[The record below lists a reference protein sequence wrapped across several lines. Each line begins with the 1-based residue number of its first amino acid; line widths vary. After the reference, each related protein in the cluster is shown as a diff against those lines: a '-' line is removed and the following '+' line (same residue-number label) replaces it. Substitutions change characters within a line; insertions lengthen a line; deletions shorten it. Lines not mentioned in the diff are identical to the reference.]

1 MLTYQSQ
8 TRHLA
13 QKTEGN
19 PTFPTE
25 VRLRFTF
32 EPSQLFGVGEG
43 PLKIILLGSDH
54 HILYDANTGKSFDH
68 PEPPL
73 EPLGATIQAYD
84 GRFDLEGNIL
94 TYYFKAEDVE
104 SLTGRVANLFY
115 TLPPLLSSQLPEPV
129 YLTNT
134 SCWLGAMQ
142 FNLELTDSRLPF
154 EVHSKASLEE
164 RVLTALGQLELVREP
179 ENRRLLAALHYAQV
193 GRRLLEAGSSPWE
206 FAAEA
211 LLNFNKALEVLF
223 GDSMDSVRDG
233 LLNCGYQPEQIERDF
248 IPVVIL
254 RDQLDVAHP
263 RLVFFEP
270 DDLTVVHKYLVGVE
284 PTFRDLMKKLLASIS
299 EDEYSCIPPGRA
311 RLSVGEQKKLS
322 KLLDSMR
329 AKGD

>member
-8 TRHLA
+8 IRHLA
-13 QKTEGN
+13 PKTRGD

-25 VRLRFTF
+25 ATLRFTF

-73 EPLGATIQAYD
+73 EPLGSNVQVYS
-84 GRFDLEGNIL
+84 GRFTLEGNIL
-94 TYYFKAEDVE
+94 TYHFEAKDMA
-104 SLTGRVANLFY
+104 SLTGRVAHLFY
-115 TLPPLLSSQLPEPV
+115 TLPPLLSTQLPEPV

-134 SCWLGAMQ
+134 SCWLGDMQ
-142 FNLELTDSRLPF
+142 FNLELMDSRLPF
-154 EVHSKASLEE
+154 EVHSKVSLEE
-164 RVLTALGQLELVREP
+164 RVVTALEQLELVSEAG
-179 ENRRLLAALHYAQV
+179 NRRLLAALHYSQV
-193 GRRLLEAGSSPWE
+193 ARRLLEAGSSPWE

-223 GDSMDSVRDG
+223 GDSMESVRDG
-233 LLNCGYQPEQIERDF
+233 LSTLGYQREQIERDF

-270 DDLTVVHKYLVGVE
+270 EDLDIVHKYLVGVE
-284 PTFRDLMKKLLASIS
+284 PTFRDLMRKLLAATSK
-299 EDEYSCIPPGRA
+299 DEYSCVAPGRA
-311 RLSVGEQKKLS
+311 RLSGREQKKLN

-329 AKGD
+329 ANA